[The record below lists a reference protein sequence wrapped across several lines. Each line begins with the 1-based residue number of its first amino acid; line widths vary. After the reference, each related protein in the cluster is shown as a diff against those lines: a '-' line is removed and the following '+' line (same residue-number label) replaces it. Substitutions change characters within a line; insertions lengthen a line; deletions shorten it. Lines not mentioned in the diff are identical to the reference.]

1 MSGGLVALLDDI
13 AALARIAAASVDD
26 VAAGAAKAG
35 AKAAGV
41 VIDDAAV
48 TPQYVSGADP
58 SRELPMIKKIF
69 WGSLRNKLLIILP
82 ALLLISAFI
91 PWTIPFI
98 LMLGGTY
105 LCYEGAEKVWHKL
118 RGHHSADEDS
128 PAVDRGSEAESK
140 VVKGAITTDFILSCE
155 IMVIAIDEVPDASL
169 WVRALILV
177 VVAIVITVAVY
188 GAVALIVKMDDVG
201 MHLAAKDS
209 AGSRRS
215 GELLVRGMPAVL
227 GGHHLHRNHRHALGR
242 AATSCCRER
251 TISAG
256 TPLYDLVHALEH
268 PFAGIA
274 VVGGF
279 LAWLVNT
286 LCSAVLGVIWGTIV
300 MAVVTPLLKALPSN
314 KAKANEGHGHAGSAA
329 TDGSHAGSPA
339 AGEERRRNGLLAA
352 AHPRRCE
359 RKENNDGGLRRI
371 GAEPAVVEACAA
383 LVREIL
389 ALGLRDGEDERGAD
403 RPAVPLRR
411 R

>member
-1 MSGGLVALLDDI
+1 MSGGLVALLDDV

-48 TPQYVSGADP
+48 TPQYVSGSDP

-91 PWTIPFI
+91 PGVIPFI

-118 RGHHSADEDS
+118 RGDHSDEKA
-128 PAVDRGSEAESK
+128 PAVERGPEAEAK

-155 IMVIAIDEVPDASL
+155 IMVISMNEVAAESL

-177 VVAIVITVAVY
+177 AVAIAITVLVY
-188 GAVALIVKMDDVG
+188 GAVGLIVKMDDIGV
-201 MHLAAKDS
+201 HLAAKDS
-209 AGSRRS
+209 AGAQRF

-227 GGHHLHRNHRHALGR
+227 AAITFIGTIAMLWVGGHIMLQGVYDLGWHA
-242 AATSCCRER
+242 
-251 TISAG
+251 
-256 TPLYDLVHALEH
+256 PYDLVHVLEH
-268 PFAGIA
+268 PFVGIA

-286 LCSAVLGVIWGTIV
+286 LCSAVLGLAWGLVIMAIV
-300 MAVVTPLLKALPSN
+300 GPLLKALPFG
-314 KAKANEGHGHAGSAA
+314 KKKGGHEEGDVRAELAGYRP
-329 TDGSHAGSPA
+329 GK
-339 AGEERRRNGLLAA
+339 RNGSS
-352 AHPRRCE
+352 
-359 RKENNDGGLRRI
+359 
-371 GAEPAVVEACAA
+371 A
-383 LVREIL
+383 L
-389 ALGLRDGEDERGAD
+389 
-403 RPAVPLRR
+403 
-411 R
+411 